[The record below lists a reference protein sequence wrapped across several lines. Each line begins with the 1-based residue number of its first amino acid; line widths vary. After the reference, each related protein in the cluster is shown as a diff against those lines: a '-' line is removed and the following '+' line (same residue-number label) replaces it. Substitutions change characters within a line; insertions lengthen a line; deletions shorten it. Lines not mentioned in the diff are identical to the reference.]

1 MSKDLTAQDI
11 KRIRRKY
18 GLTQQGFARLL
29 GLGEASV
36 VRYEN
41 GQTPSKANANLIR
54 AADNPAFMRDCF
66 ERDGDLL
73 SHEQRGKAEQIIY
86 ALVTFDEDGDIM
98 DINEMYEITLQQEV
112 LNEQAAQLLGEV
124 SRLRAAARE
133 KGDEIS
139 AAVYEDAF
147 MQLAL
152 AKRRIID
159 EGHLNKVRLSEIK
172 GQIECIELLAKSREA
187 KAAKHGEHRMLLG

>member
-1 MSKDLTAQDI
+1 MSDELTAGDV
-11 KRIRRKY
+11 KRIREKY

-54 AADNPAFMRDCF
+54 AADDPEFLLDCI

-73 SHEQRGKAEQIIY
+73 SKDQRSRTERIIY
-86 ALVTFDEDGDIM
+86 SLVTFDEDGDIM
-98 DINEMYEITLQQEV
+98 DINEIYEITLQQEV
-112 LNEQAAQLLGEV
+112 LNEQAAQLMGKV
-124 SRLRAAARE
+124 SRLHTEAQK
-133 KGDEIS
+133 KGDVIS
-139 AAVYEDAF
+139 AAVYEDVL

-152 AKRRIID
+152 IKPRIIY
-159 EGHLNKVRLSEIK
+159 EGHANTTKLAEIR
-172 GQIECIELLAKSREA
+172 GQIECLGHMAGSREVR
-187 KAAKHGEHRMLLG
+187 AA

>member
-1 MSKDLTAQDI
+1 MSDDITPSEI
-11 KRIRRKY
+11 KRIRKKY
-18 GLTQQGFARLL
+18 GLTQQAFARLL
-29 GLGEASV
+29 GIGEASM

-41 GQTPSKANANLIR
+41 GQPPSKANANLIR
-54 AADNPAFMRDCF
+54 AAAHTAFMRECL
-66 ERDGDLL
+66 ERDGE
-73 SHEQRGKAEQIIY
+73 SIPPAQRESAEKVIY
-86 ALVTFDEDGDIM
+86 AMVTFDDKGEIM

-187 KAAKHGEHRMLLG
+187 KAA

>member
-1 MSKDLTAQDI
+1 MSKDLTARDI
-11 KRIRRKY
+11 KRIREQY

-41 GQTPSKANANLIR
+41 GQKPSKANANLIR
-54 AADNPAFMRDCF
+54 AANDPAFMLDCLK
-66 ERDGDLL
+66 RDGALL
-73 SHEQRGKAEQIIY
+73 SQEQRGKTEQIIY

-112 LNEQAAQLLGEV
+112 LNEQAAQLMGDV
-124 SRLRAAARE
+124 SRLRAAAQE
-133 KGDEIS
+133 KGDAIS

-172 GQIECIELLAKSREA
+172 GQIECMELLVKTREA
-187 KAAKHGEHRMLLG
+187 KAA

>member
-41 GQTPSKANANLIR
+41 GQTPSKASANLIR

-187 KAAKHGEHRMLLG
+187 KAA

>member
-1 MSKDLTAQDI
+1 MSNELTPRDI
-11 KRIRRKY
+11 KRIREKY

-41 GQTPSKANANLIR
+41 GQKPSKANANLIR
-54 AADNPAFMRDCF
+54 AADDPAFMRDCL
-66 ERDGDLL
+66 ERDGELL
-73 SHEQRGKAEQIIY
+73 TKSQREKTEKIVY
-86 ALVTFDEDGDIM
+86 ALVSFDEDGGIM
-98 DINEMYEITLQQEV
+98 GINEIYEITLQQEV
-112 LNEQAAQLLGEV
+112 LNEQAAQLMGDV
-124 SRLRAAARE
+124 SRLRAAAQE
-133 KGDEIS
+133 KGDAIS

-152 AKRRIID
+152 AKRRILD

-172 GQIECIELLAKSREA
+172 GQIECMEHLVKAREA
-187 KAAKHGEHRMLLG
+187 KAA

>member
-1 MSKDLTAQDI
+1 
-11 KRIRRKY
+11 
-18 GLTQQGFARLL
+18 
-29 GLGEASV
+29 
-36 VRYEN
+36 
-41 GQTPSKANANLIR
+41 
-54 AADNPAFMRDCF
+54 MRDCF

-133 KGDEIS
+133 KGDLRFLLRCTRMRS
-139 AAVYEDAF
+139 CSWRWPSDA
-147 MQLAL
+147 LST
-152 AKRRIID
+152 
-159 EGHLNKVRLSEIK
+159 KVI
-172 GQIECIELLAKSREA
+172 
-187 KAAKHGEHRMLLG
+187 

>member
-133 KGDEIS
+133 KRGTRFLLRCTRMRSCSWRWPSEH
-139 AAVYEDAF
+139 Y
-147 MQLAL
+147 
-152 AKRRIID
+152 RRS
-159 EGHLNKVRLSEIK
+159 HLNKVRLSEIK
-172 GQIECIELLAKSREA
+172 GPNRNA
-187 KAAKHGEHRMLLG
+187 

>member
-1 MSKDLTAQDI
+1 MSHDLTPQDI
-11 KRIRRKY
+11 KRIREKY

-29 GLGEASV
+29 GLGDASV

-54 AADNPAFMRDCF
+54 AAENPEFVADCLK
-66 ERDGDLL
+66 RDGDLL
-73 SHEQRGKAEQIIY
+73 SASQREKTEKIVY
-86 ALVTFDEDGDIM
+86 ALVSFDEKGDVM

-112 LNEQAAQLLGEV
+112 LNEKAAQLLGEV
-124 SRLRAAARE
+124 SRLHASAQE
-133 KGDEIS
+133 KGDVIS

-159 EGHLNKVRLSEIK
+159 EGHLNKVRLSEIS
-172 GQIECIELLAKSREA
+172 GQIECIELLTKSREA
-187 KAAKHGEHRMLLG
+187 KAA